1 MFDKLLY
8 SLRALLRKEETEQEL
23 DEELRFHL
31 EKETE
36 KKVKN
41 GISATEA
48 RYAALRSFGGVERV
62 KEECRDVRGVR
73 LIEALWQDLRYGLRM
88 LNRKPGFTLI
98 AVITLALGIGANT
111 AIFSVVMAVLVR
123 PLPFRE
129 PEALVSFQ
137 ASNERVGVGHGFLS
151 QSDVLDFR
159 RQAESFEQ
167 IVAWDTSPIN
177 LSGTGR
183 PERLEGVSVTT
194 NFFQTL
200 GAQPLLGHDFS
211 PEDGSPSSNRV
222 IIGYGLWRRQFG
234 GDPGVIGRRISLG
247 GDTDRSIVVGVMPA
261 GFDFPQ
267 RAELWMPYDI
277 DPADTPRGGYRN
289 ERVFG
294 RLKRGVT
301 IQQAQSEIHSIAQN
315 LARQYPDT
323 NSGWD
328 VRLVSFRE
336 YLFGSA
342 TVALPLL
349 LGAVGL
355 VLLIA
360 CTNVANLQLARAA
373 ARRKE
378 IAVRLAL
385 GATRAR
391 IIKQLLTEGMLL
403 ALAGGALALLL
414 AEWGVYALRAVG
426 PESMPR
432 LTEAAINAQAL
443 EFTAFL
449 SILTGVI
456 FGLVPA
462 LQASRPDLNEALKD
476 AGRSNTTTPHRNR
489 LRMLLVV
496 SQTALALVLLVG
508 AGLLIKSFW
517 KLQRVSPGFETENVL
532 VAGIALN
539 NLEYPLNDPRRA
551 VYFQQ
556 AAQRLASLPGVESV
570 GAVSHLPLGGR
581 EMSLPFQIKG
591 RPPLAGKVEPIA
603 DIRIITPSYFDTLGI
618 PLKRGRVFTEQETKQ
633 PLFVVNDS
641 FAHRFFPAG
650 DALGQRLSVGPF
662 GFEGDTFDGKVIGV
676 VADVKARGLEAE
688 ARPEI
693 YLSYLHNSL
702 FPIMQFVIRTSI
714 APNRM
719 GESARRALQAID
731 PNQVVYNV
739 KPLRQFLTDS
749 TAQRR
754 FTMLLLL
761 TFAAIAVILAS
772 AGIYG
777 VMSYSVVQRTQEIG
791 IRLALG
797 ARSSD
802 VLKMIIKQGMS
813 SALIGVVIGLTA
825 AFALTRVMASL
836 LFGVSATDPVT
847 FLLVSTLLAAVA
859 LFACFIPARRATRVD
874 PAAALKYE

>member
-813 SALIGVVIGLTA
+813 PALIGVVIGLTA
-825 AFALTRVMASL
+825 AFALTRVIASL

>member
-813 SALIGVVIGLTA
+813 PALIGVVIGLTA